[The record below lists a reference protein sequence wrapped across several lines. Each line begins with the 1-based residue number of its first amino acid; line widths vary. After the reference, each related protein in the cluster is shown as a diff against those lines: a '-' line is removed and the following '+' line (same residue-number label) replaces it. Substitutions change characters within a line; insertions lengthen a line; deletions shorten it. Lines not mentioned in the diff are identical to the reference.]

1 MKTLTNIIS
10 MLLIACSSA
19 IAASGAGTEGNGLL
33 VTLFLG
39 FGALIIAFQL
49 VPGMVLFG
57 SMLKGIFSKSTTAT
71 SMAKR
76 SNSGESA

>member
-1 MKTLTNIIS
+1 MKTLTNIIA

-19 IAASGAGTEGNGLL
+19 IAASGAESEGNGLL

-49 VPGMVLFG
+49 VPGLILFG
-57 SMLKGIFSKSTTAT
+57 SMLKGIFSKSVGET
-71 SMAKR
+71 SLAKE
-76 SNSGESA
+76 SKGGESA